1 MNSLKFNISIGVGII
16 TSLFI
21 GKKLIDYI
29 SIKNIKSNNK
39 SPKTFSQLSRS
50 QLSRYPKKHY
60 PKPFTLEVDVTMDT
74 SNLEPFT
81 LEPRDK
87 VWINENLRKI
97 EKVFEGAPNV

>member
-39 SPKTFSQLSRS
+39 SPKTFSQLSS
-50 QLSRYPKKHY
+50 YPKKHY